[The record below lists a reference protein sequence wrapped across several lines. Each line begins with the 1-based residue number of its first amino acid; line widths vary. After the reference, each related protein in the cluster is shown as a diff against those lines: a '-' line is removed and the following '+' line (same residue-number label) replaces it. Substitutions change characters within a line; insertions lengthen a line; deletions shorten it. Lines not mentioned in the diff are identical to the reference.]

1 MAACSIAFAVIA
13 LVSSSAL
20 ADYLAYSVTNKD
32 RSPLPQRINKINAKY
47 LVNVEWGDYDG
58 KRTRVGLLEI
68 DNQSSAESYS
78 VGAGATADDAEGA
91 TRVPIDGIE
100 AIIADTMARTRRFRL
115 MERQAGQVVG
125 AQYLVQIAI
134 TDYESKNT
142 KGLGGLVNRV
152 PILNSVSLIAG
163 EGRVG
168 LNFRLIDAITGEVV
182 YTTQVN
188 ASINVASSN
197 VGEGRLAGD
206 AALGGFYSDY
216 SRTSAGQAVIAGI
229 NKVVYELVREIGAA
243 PAEGSVIKAD
253 DLEVWINLGSD
264 VVSMGERFE
273 VMRKGEDLI
282 DPDTGISLG
291 STDLLIGSVQ
301 ISRVQEKFAIARP
314 VSLSS
319 TPLRGDKVISLTPP
333 PSIEYAT
340 KFRQPTP

>member
-1 MAACSIAFAVIA
+1 MAARLIAFTVIA
-13 LVSSSAL
+13 LVSSAAM
-20 ADYLAYSVTNKD
+20 ADYLAYSVTDKD
-32 RSPLPQRINKINAKY
+32 RSPLPQRINKINTKY

-58 KRTRVGLLEI
+58 KRVRVGLLEI
-68 DNQSSAESYS
+68 DNQSKAVSYN
-78 VGAGATADDAEGA
+78 VATGGTADPPGDA
-91 TRVPIDGIE
+91 TQLPIDGIE
-100 AIIADTMARTRRFRL
+100 AIIADTMARTGRFRL
-115 MERQAGQVVG
+115 MERQSGQVVG
-125 AQYLVQIAI
+125 AQYLLQIAI

-142 KGLGGLVNRV
+142 KGLGGFVNRV
-152 PILNSVSLIAG
+152 PILNSVSVIAG

-188 ASINVASSN
+188 SSINVASSN

-206 AALGGFYSDY
+206 AALGGFYNDY

-229 NKVVYELVREIGAA
+229 NKGVYELVERIGAA

-314 VSLSS
+314 VSLSA